1 MFKVVTMKKEPFD
14 FTENQFKTAFNDIY
28 QRLTSEVQLSNKPKA
43 FILGGQPGAGK
54 TTIQQIIIDK
64 LPNTVI
70 VNGDEYRKYHPHFYD
85 IQNTYGKDSVLH
97 TQSFANKVV
106 EILID
111 KLSDEKYNLIIEG
124 TLRRAEVPINTCN
137 MLKAKGYKTELSVMA
152 VSAEVSWQGTLDRY
166 NKMLEKGLT
175 PRATPKE
182 SHDIVVENI
191 AKNVGVIFKEKCFDN
206 ITLYNR
212 EKECLYDMKNT
223 PDLNP
228 SSILH
233 KVVNEKEKTIEQKK
247 PSILTKLETAKK
259 EASQSA
265 PKQSR
270 LKSLDKNI

>member
-1 MFKVVTMKKEPFD
+1 MMKKE
-14 FTENQFKTAFNDIY
+14 QFEVLDDHFNKIFSEIYKDLTKTIT
-28 QRLTSEVQLSNKPKA
+28 QSEPPQA

-54 TTIQQIIIDK
+54 TTIQKIINDK
-64 LPNTVI
+64 LPNTIVI
-70 VNGDEYRKYHPHFYD
+70 NGDEFRQYHPKFD
-85 IQNTYGKDSVLH
+85 EIQNTYGKDSVLH

-106 EILID
+106 ETLID
-111 KLSDEKYNLIIEG
+111 KLSEEKYNLIIEG

-233 KVVNEKEKTIEQKK
+233 KVVNEKEKTIELKK
-247 PSILTKLETAKK
+247 PSILTKLKTAKK